1 MSVEVAVVRT
11 KGAGYPAQGPFHPS
25 VAYPEYPFRAFLQV
39 EPNFVYEGVR
49 ELFRLMRLDAENID
63 TEKWNPLG
71 YLVKPGMTV
80 VLKPNFVVS
89 KHRLGKD
96 LFSAIT
102 HPAVLRAVAD
112 FVWIALQGRGRILIA
127 DAPQYDC
134 NFQELLERTQ
144 LPTVVEFYAQFSGP
158 SVSVR
163 DLRCYWSR
171 WKHFDSCLESL
182 PGDPEGNVTVNLG
195 SKSALHS
202 LPHLE
207 KLYGA
212 VYDRNETIA
221 QHHDGTHKYEVAG
234 TVMKADVVIS
244 IPKLKVHKKV
254 GATLNAKGLVGIC
267 TNKNYL
273 VHYRVSAGRLGGD
286 QYPEGV
292 FSRTE
297 EFLIRTERWMY
308 DHLLASRS
316 HALEYLHR
324 AVYSVHNA
332 TTKRLGLKVGEGK
345 RQLDA
350 GNWYGN
356 DSAWRMAVDLMAI
369 FRFADSQ
376 GQLHATPQ
384 RRTLTVIDGVIG
396 GANDGPLAPD
406 PVAAGVL
413 LGGEN
418 LLAVDL
424 VATRLMGFDPLKLK
438 MYAHLL
444 KDSTFDFGLRKLDDI
459 EIRSA
464 NPEWLNCLRDNTSR
478 FLGFAPHPG
487 WIGHIEIC
495 PQPKVEGAQLSA
507 AA

>member
-11 KGAGYPAQGPFHPS
+11 NGARYPSQGPFHPS
-25 VAYPEYPFRAFLQV
+25 VAYPEYPFRGFLQT
-39 EPNFVYEGVR
+39 EPNSAYEGVR
-49 ELFRLMRLDAENID
+49 EVFRLMRLDAENID

-71 YLVKPGMTV
+71 YLVQPGMTV
-80 VLKPNFVVS
+80 ALKPNFVVS

-96 LFSAIT
+96 LFCIIT

-112 FVWIALQGRGRILIA
+112 YVWIALQGRGRILIA

-134 NFQELLERTQ
+134 NFEELLKRTQ
-144 LPTVVEFYAQFSGP
+144 LPTVVEFYSRFPGP
-158 SVSVR
+158 NVSVR
-163 DLRCYWSR
+163 DLRQYWSA
-171 WKHFDSCLESL
+171 WKHFASCLRPL
-182 PGDPEGNVTVNLG
+182 AGDPDGNVTVNLG
-195 SKSALHS
+195 SRSALHS
-202 LPHLE
+202 LPHPE

-221 QHHDGTHKYEVAG
+221 QHHDGIHKYEVAG
-234 TVMKADVVIS
+234 SIMKADVVIS

-254 GATLNAKGLVGIC
+254 GTTLNAKGLVGIC

-273 VHYRVSAGRLGGD
+273 VHYRLSSCRQGGD
-286 QYPEGV
+286 QYPEGL
-292 FSRTE
+292 FSPTE

-316 HALEYLHR
+316 RPLEYLHR

-350 GNWYGN
+350 GNWHGN

-369 FRFADSQ
+369 FRFADSK

-384 RRTLTVIDGVIG
+384 RRTFAVIDGVIG
-396 GANDGPLAPD
+396 GENDGPLAPD
-406 PVAAGVL
+406 PVAAGVIL
-413 LGGEN
+413 AGEN

-444 KDSTFDFGLRKLDDI
+444 QNGTFDFGLRKLDDI
-459 EIRSA
+459 EIRS
-464 NPEWLNCLRDNTSR
+464 
-478 FLGFAPHPG
+478 G
-487 WIGHIEIC
+487 
-495 PQPKVEGAQLSA
+495 QPRLAKLPAG
-507 AA
+507 

>member
-1 MSVEVAVVRT
+1 MSVEVAVVGT
-11 KGAGYPAQGPFHPS
+11 KGARYPAQGPFHPS
-25 VAYPEYPFRAFLQV
+25 VAYPEYPFRGFLGA
-39 EPNFVYEGVR
+39 EPNIAYEGVR
-49 ELFRLMRLDAENID
+49 ELFRLLRLDAENND

-80 VLKPNFVVS
+80 VLKPNFVAS
-89 KHRLGKD
+89 KHRWGKD
-96 LFSAIT
+96 LFAIIT

-112 FVWIALQGRGRILIA
+112 YVWIALQGRGRILIA

-134 NFQELLERTQ
+134 DFQELMERTQ
-144 LPTVVEFYAQFSGP
+144 LPTVVEFYSQFSGP
-158 SVSVR
+158 TLSIL
-163 DLRCYWSR
+163 DLRLYWSG
-171 WKHFDSCLESL
+171 WKHFDSCLLSL

-195 SKSALHS
+195 NKSALHR

-221 QHHDGTHKYEVAG
+221 QHHNGTHKYEVAG

-254 GATLNAKGLVGIC
+254 GTTLNAKGLVGIC

-273 VHYRVSAGRLGGD
+273 VHYRVSSCRQGGD
-286 QYPEGV
+286 QYPEGA
-292 FSRTE
+292 FSPTE

-308 DHLLASRS
+308 DHLLASHNR
-316 HALEYLHR
+316 ALEYLHR
-324 AVYSVHNA
+324 AVYSIHNA

-350 GNWYGN
+350 GNWHGN

-376 GQLHATPQ
+376 GKLQATPQ
-384 RRTLTVIDGVIG
+384 RPTFTVIDGVIG
-396 GANDGPLAPD
+396 GENNGPLSPD

-413 LGGEN
+413 LAGEN
-418 LLAVDL
+418 LLAADF

-444 KDSTFDFGLRKLDDI
+444 QDSTFDFGLRKLDDI

-464 NPEWLNCLRDNTSR
+464 NPAWLNCLRDNSSR
-478 FLGFAPHPG
+478 FLDFAPHPG
-487 WIGHIEIC
+487 WIGHIEIN
-495 PQPKVEGAQLSA
+495 PKGSDVSTA
-507 AA
+507 A